1 MSFTKGLYIISLFN
15 FMGVLGVVT
24 LTPIIKSQ
32 YSPKTEIEE
41 SVAAPSAPVPT
52 ITLISP
58 TPSAEKTPVSTE
70 RPKSPPAASVTSDP
84 KPIPTADPLA
94 GKCIIFVGGVRY
106 NVTEFR
112 NSHGGGDIFQCGTD
126 MTDIFKN
133 NHPDSYLGKMSGY
146 KI

>member
-1 MSFTKGLYIISLFN
+1 
-15 FMGVLGVVT
+15 MGVLGVVT
-24 LTPIIKSQ
+24 LTPIIKPW
-32 YSPKTEIEE
+32 YLPKTEIEE

-52 ITLISP
+52 ITLVSP
-58 TPSAEKTPVSTE
+58 TQSTEKTSVNTE
-70 RPKSPPAASVTSDP
+70 KPKASPAISVTNQP
-84 KPIPTADPLA
+84 NPAPTTDPLA